1 MAELANES
9 ATDDNSQQESP
20 SVEAL
25 QQKLEQQEQDMKHLK
40 DSFSAQKQEWM
51 QEQKTQS
58 DKVSNLGGRLE
69 ERERQTAETPVD
81 PYVLSDDQKD
91 KFTDN
96 PSLMTGFIKDRVDE
110 SVDVIVR
117 ALRERDAM
125 QNEQFAELKGSMD
138 SRFKSVDPETLQ
150 WKEAISTLKE
160 NKAFEN
166 LEPEVLIAIAKE
178 KDMKPSMEY
187 RGSAAEGGQRS
198 RETSKEYEPVKFGP
212 NVQGY
217 ARIMAMSN
225 SPEMAERIWD
235 RMEATKGSK

>member
-1 MAELANES
+1 VTELANES

-25 QQKLEQQEQDMKHLK
+25 QQKLEQQEVAFKELK

-69 ERERQTAETPVD
+69 ERERQTAEAPVD
-81 PYVLSDDQKD
+81 PYVLTDEQKD

-96 PSLMTGFIKDRVDE
+96 PSLMTGFVQDRIDE
-110 SVDVIVR
+110 SVDVVVR

-125 QNEQFAELKGSMD
+125 QNEQFAELKGSLN
-138 SRFKSVDPETLQ
+138 SRFESVDPETLQ
-150 WKEAISTLKE
+150 WKEAIDSLQENAAFKGLPKE
-160 NKAFEN
+160 T
-166 LEPEVLIAIAKE
+166 LIAIAKD

-187 RGSAAEGGQRS
+187 RGSAADGGQRS
-198 RETSKEYEPVKFGP
+198 RETSKEYVPVKFGP
-212 NVQGY
+212 EVQGY

-225 SPEMAERIWD
+225 SPEMAENIWN
-235 RMEATKGSK
+235 RMEVTKGSK